1 MRDSFSYAEY
11 RALIEALTRTHIP
24 VRFVDLRD
32 GVPPNPFVIL
42 RHDVDYSPRAALRM
56 AALESAAGW
65 HSTYFLL
72 PNGPYYNLLDPH
84 HAALPRHLVELGHEV
99 GLHYDVRFLDAFPRR
114 DWDEL
119 LDAQA
124 RLLETLSGQ
133 PITSIAM
140 HQPGL
145 NGEDPF
151 ALRMDRLNA
160 YHPRFVRETTY
171 ISDSCRAWRDAAW
184 RILSEGP
191 VPAHLQLCLH
201 PVNWSDSDRSRA
213 EIFAA
218 VQRDLVES
226 IERGHADLMEKVAA
240 HAAVR
245 EHAARAERL
254 EEALRDRAR

>member
-1 MRDSFSYAEY
+1 MRDSFTYEDY
-11 RALIEALTRTHIP
+11 RALVRALTRTHLP

-32 GVPPNPFVIL
+32 GVPPSPFVIL

-56 AALESAAGW
+56 ATLESEAGW
-65 HSTYFLL
+65 RSTYFLL
-72 PNGPYYNLLDPH
+72 PNGPYYNLLDPR
-84 HAALPRHLVELGHEV
+84 HAGLARRLVDLGHEV
-99 GLHYDVRFLDAFPRR
+99 GLHYDVRFLDTFPRR

-133 PITSIAM
+133 PVVSIAM

-160 YHPRFVRETTY
+160 YHPRFVRDTTY
-171 ISDSCRAWRDAAW
+171 ISDSGRAWRDAAW

-191 VPAHLQLCLH
+191 VPTRLQLCLH
-201 PVNWSDSDRSRA
+201 PVNWADNDRSRA

-218 VQRDLVES
+218 VHRDLVES
-226 IERGHADLMEKVAA
+226 IDRGHADLMEKVAA
-240 HAAVR
+240 HAGVG
-245 EHAARAERL
+245 EHEARSKRL
-254 EEALRDRAR
+254 ESARDGAR

>member
-124 RLLETLSGQ
+124 RLVLEDGRAALSGRGG
-133 PITSIAM
+133 A
-140 HQPGL
+140 
-145 NGEDPF
+145 
-151 ALRMDRLNA
+151 DR
-160 YHPRFVRETTY
+160 
-171 ISDSCRAWRDAAW
+171 
-184 RILSEGP
+184 
-191 VPAHLQLCLH
+191 
-201 PVNWSDSDRSRA
+201 
-213 EIFAA
+213 
-218 VQRDLVES
+218 
-226 IERGHADLMEKVAA
+226 
-240 HAAVR
+240 AAVR
-245 EHAARAERL
+245 EDLERL
-254 EEALRDRAR
+254 RGRLDVGADLVRRPGARTPSALPASRQLVGQRSEPGRDLRCRPTRSG

>member
-11 RALIEALTRTHIP
+11 RALVGALVRTHVP

-56 AALESAAGW
+56 ATLESEAGW

-72 PNGPYYNLLDPH
+72 PNGAYYNLLDPR
-84 HAALPRHLVELGHEV
+84 HAGLPRQLVDLGHEV
-99 GLHYDVRFLDAFPRR
+99 GLHYDVRFLDTFPRR
-114 DWDEL
+114 DWDGL

-133 PITSIAM
+133 PVVSIAM

-145 NGEDPF
+145 QGEDPF

-201 PVNWSDSDRSRA
+201 PVNWAENDRSRA

-218 VQRDLVES
+218 ILRDVVES
-226 IERGHADLMEKVAA
+226 INRGHADLMEKVAD
-240 HAAVR
+240 HAGVR
-245 EHAARAERL
+245 EHEARSRRL
-254 EEALRDRAR
+254 EGALSDRAR